1 MNILLKKLLLTVVMF
16 WSTLSGA
23 SDLLSGSGVF
33 VGVYL
38 ADAKYEEGD
47 VLAVG
52 GEREVTLYNYEMPLA
67 GVVSSID
74 PIMVESDDG
83 AVYYKTYIVLKG
95 RATVK
100 INGSTTIGNFI
111 IADKNGRGRP
121 IEKED
126 FLLNGYKG
134 NSTNIIGISLEDE
147 IDKVVIKI

>member
-1 MNILLKKLLLTVVMF
+1 MNILLKRFILPVLIF

-23 SDLLSGSGVF
+23 NGLVSDNGVF

-67 GVVSSID
+67 GVVSSIE
-74 PIMVESDDG
+74 PIMVESEDG
-83 AVYYKTYIVLKG
+83 VYYKTYIVLKG
-95 RATVK
+95 RAAVK

-121 IEKED
+121 IDKKD

-147 IDKVVIKI
+147 IDRVVIKI